1 VSDDRLARL
10 RIEYADEGLDESVA
24 GTDPTALFLQW
35 LDEAIASGMHEP
47 NAMTLSTLGIGG
59 APSAR
64 IVLLKHAD
72 PTGMVFYTNY
82 RSRKS
87 REIGANPHCA
97 LTFPWH
103 PLERQVRV
111 EGTAAQVPPEESDA
125 YFALRPRAA
134 QLGAWASPQSQVVRD
149 RGELDAIYAQ
159 VEARF
164 PGEGPVPRPP
174 HWGGWRVAP
183 RVFEFWQGRRDRMHD
198 RVRFT
203 SDAGGWARE
212 RLAP

>member
-1 VSDDRLARL
+1 MSDDRLARL
-10 RIEYADEGLDESVA
+10 RIEYADEGLDEAAA
-24 GTDPTALFLQW
+24 GSDPTVLFLQW

-72 PTGMVFYTNY
+72 PSGLVFYTNY
-82 RSRKS
+82 LSRKS

-103 PLERQVRV
+103 PLERQLRV
-111 EGTAAQVPPEESDA
+111 EGTASQVPPEESDG

-149 RGELDAIYAQ
+149 RGELDAIYAE

-164 PGEGPVPRPP
+164 PQSAAVPRPP

-183 RVFEFWQGRRDRMHD
+183 RVYEFWQGRRGRMHD
-198 RVRFT
+198 RIRFT
-203 SDAGGWARE
+203 ADGGGWVRE

>member
-10 RIEYADEGLDESVA
+10 RIEYADEGLDEAAA
-24 GTDPTALFLQW
+24 GSDPTVLFLQW

-72 PTGMVFYTNY
+72 PSGLVFYTNY
-82 RSRKS
+82 LSRKS

-103 PLERQVRV
+103 PLERQLRV
-111 EGTAAQVPPEESDA
+111 EGTASQVPPEESDG

-149 RGELDAIYAQ
+149 RGELDAIYAE

-164 PGEGPVPRPP
+164 PEPAAVPRPP

-183 RVFEFWQGRRDRMHD
+183 RVYEFWQGRRGRMHD
-198 RVRFT
+198 RIRFT
-203 SDAGGWARE
+203 ADGGGWVRE

>member
-10 RIEYADEGLDESVA
+10 RIEYADEGLDEAAA
-24 GTDPTALFLQW
+24 GSDPTVLFLQW

-72 PTGMVFYTNY
+72 PSGLVFYTNY
-82 RSRKS
+82 LSRKS

-103 PLERQVRV
+103 PLERQLRV
-111 EGTAAQVPPEESDA
+111 EGTASQVPPEESDG

-149 RGELDAIYAQ
+149 RGELDAIYAE

-164 PGEGPVPRPP
+164 PQSAAVPRPP

-183 RVFEFWQGRRDRMHD
+183 RVYEFWQGRRGRMHD
-198 RVRFT
+198 RIRFT
-203 SDAGGWARE
+203 ADGGGWVRE